1 MAVKWRGRM
10 MKISITMQPSSRSP
24 TRTDDEEEQGDEE
37 VERNERS
44 RSQWVRRHFA
54 RIHVVRALAAME
66 DGTGD
71 HAERY
76 CSRSSGTRPVC
87 NYFLGFS
94 IIAPSLLLAVGSA
107 IFDFGVV
114 DSNLLLQLRTVLY
127 CFFLAFAA
135 VYV

>member
-44 RSQWVRRHFA
+44 RSQWVRRQFA
-54 RIHVVRALAAME
+54 RIHVLRALAAME

-71 HAERY
+71 HAER
-76 CSRSSGTRPVC
+76 
-87 NYFLGFS
+87 
-94 IIAPSLLLAVGSA
+94 
-107 IFDFGVV
+107 
-114 DSNLLLQLRTVLY
+114 
-127 CFFLAFAA
+127 
-135 VYV
+135 